1 MKKFYFLLLT
11 ILGTVATMSAQE
23 LNVYYGDKLVK
34 NGDVITVSEPH
45 TTPIPGIGSKYE
57 FSSGLYVEGDAEA
70 DLTIHGEV
78 TKFESSYDGMALSL
92 CPANKCSYLD
102 GTSIETTFLYDP
114 SNGKEDAQLHLAN
127 ANFANIEE
135 PVVDV
140 ELDMTIYYS
149 EYPETTVKFK
159 LVFCN
164 DPNASVSSVAK
175 DSSVV
180 RFANNNLYVNLDSAT
195 NVEVFSATGARVKV
209 VKGVKNAAINMSNL
223 QTGIY
228 FYRAGKKTGKFIVK

>member
-11 ILGTVATMSAQE
+11 MLSVMTVSAQDFAVKYNGSALANGATVNVTSE
-23 LNVYYGDKLVK
+23 DIVTSEIIAGVMNVY
-34 NGDVITVSEPH
+34 SM
-45 TTPIPGIGSKYE
+45 TPY
-57 FSSGLYVEGDAEA
+57 FYVTG
-70 DLTIHGEV
+70 GE
-78 TKFESSYDGMALSL
+78 
-92 CPANKCSYLD
+92 D
-102 GTSIETTFLYDP
+102 GTFTVDYEITETNGNGTFQFCYYLQEGTGQCV
-114 SNGKEDAQLHLAN
+114 NTNHT
-127 ANFANIEE
+127 
-135 PVVDV
+135 VVDGYFNDDTNSGF
-140 ELDMTIYYS
+140 DMQYS
-149 EYPETTVKFK
+149 YKGASMQPIKATVKVK
-159 LVFCN
+159 VTNN
-164 DPNASVSSVAK
+164 DSASVSFTIVYDSEATASVSSVAK